1 MGLNSHNRIFGFDD
15 LPSLNPR
22 AEKTLTCRSDC
33 LGQVNLTF
41 SEVKKDVLWAGGKVK
56 LASVNSFVS
65 LNENVSLKNDNSQ
78 SKAIV

>member
-22 AEKTLTCRSDC
+22 AEKKLRSDC

-41 SEVKKDVLWAGGKVK
+41 SQAKIDVQWAGGKVK
-56 LASVNSFVS
+56 LASVSRFVS
-65 LNENVSLKNDNSQ
+65 LNENVSLKNDNFQ